1 MKIKYDPDAD
11 AMYIKVR
18 KGKFDHN
25 KKVDEDVILDCDKN
39 GNILGIELLFVAE
52 NNPNLLEDIK
62 IESIAT
68 V

>member
-25 KKVDEDVILDCDKN
+25 KKVDEDIILDCDKN

>member
-1 MKIKYDPDAD
+1 MKIKYDPEAD

-25 KKVDEDVILDCDKN
+25 KKVDEDVILDCDKD

-52 NNPNLLEDIK
+52 NNPHILEEIK
-62 IESIAT
+62 MESIVA